1 MEQDEIAKNASR
13 ELGDALNAALD
24 SSIGV
29 KDAID
34 RLREIGFEPNLT
46 LRIELLR
53 KRPSVEGDGVFELE
67 LSDEDLKTLQ
77 RMKINFE

>member
-1 MEQDEIAKNASR
+1 MELDERAKNASR
-13 ELGDALNAALD
+13 ELGDALNAALE
-24 SSIGV
+24 SSVLV

-46 LRIELLR
+46 LRLDLSR
-53 KRPSVEGDGVFELE
+53 TRPNGTDDGGFGLE

-77 RMKINFE
+77 RMKISFE